1 MLVCRSVLLLL
12 LLRRR
17 RLLVLVLAGLLL
29 LLLLLLV
36 LLLVLLR
43 TELGSRRRREVVG
56 GRHVGGRARQAQYF
70 YCGLVEFSFWLG
82 AVKDREGPGASPCC
96 CCFQCD

>member
-17 RLLVLVLAGLLL
+17 RLLVLAGLLL

-43 TELGSRRRREVVG
+43 TELGSRRRRREVVG

>member
-17 RLLVLVLAGLLL
+17 RLLVLAGLPL

-43 TELGSRRRREVVG
+43 TELGSRRRRREVVG

-82 AVKDREGPGASPCC
+82 AVKDREGPGVSPCC